1 MTIVIY
7 SYYISNSFY
16 INIAEK
22 KRALALNQKL
32 LAQILK
38 TPAYI
43 LLEILSI
50 LKNII
55 QALQKLKKQSMDPM
69 FLIVKDFPSKRPI
82 KDLLRNL
89 HIKKAS
95 GINTVSRKL

>member
-32 LAQILK
+32 LPQILK

-50 LKNII
+50 LTNII
-55 QALQKLKKQSMDPM
+55 QAL
-69 FLIVKDFPSKRPI
+69 
-82 KDLLRNL
+82 
-89 HIKKAS
+89 
-95 GINTVSRKL
+95 